1 MSAPDPAPDHAP
13 APRFGAAEPPVAER
27 RPVVR
32 VRHGVEDPDDLA
44 WLRDVSD
51 PEVVALL
58 EAEAAHADAVL
69 APLAPLV
76 ETLYEE
82 TRRRTKEDDT
92 SVPYRRGDWWYR
104 IRMEEGASYPII
116 ERTPDRGDG
125 LAPDP
130 DAEATVILDENAL
143 AEGHDHL
150 GMGVAEVSPDGW
162 LLAYSVDFDGS
173 ESYELRVRD
182 LRTGDDLPVAI
193 PGTSYGFGWAADGES
208 FAYTTLDPSQRP
220 WRAHLHNLGADPHG
234 ADDTLL
240 LQEDDDRFW
249 VGVGASRSGD
259 LIVIEV
265 ASAVTGEIH
274 LVDAHAPAGGALI
287 AIPRRQGI
295 EVQVAHH
302 GDWLY
307 LVSNDEALDF
317 ALWRAPVAAPDRARW
332 QPVLPHRPGTRLA
345 GVEAFASHL
354 VVHLRTDGQPGLRVI
369 DVAAL
374 EAGPDDEPPPPEVVE
389 AASRDLTFPD
399 AGYSLGGGAN
409 EEWTTTRY
417 RFGYESLVTP
427 PTVFEED
434 LVTGDRATL
443 KQTPVLGDFDPA
455 AYATT
460 RTWATAPDGTRIPV
474 SLAHRADRAPDG
486 TGALLLYGYG
496 AYEISMDP
504 WFSIPRLSLLDR
516 GVVFAIAHVRGGG
529 EMGRAWYE
537 DGKELAKPNSFSD
550 LVAAADHL
558 VDEGWAAPDRIA
570 VRGGSAG
577 GLLVGA
583 ATNLA
588 PTRFRAVVAEVPFVD
603 ALTTILDPEAPLT
616 ATEWEEWGNPITD
629 PEVFRVMRS
638 YTPTENVGT
647 GPYPAILATGG
658 LHDPRVG
665 VHEPLVW
672 VQRLR
677 ERTSPPPERPIVLQ
691 VEMGSGHGGPS
702 GRYDAW
708 RKQAEVAA
716 FVLTALEVPEPH
728 PEP

>member
-1 MSAPDPAPDHAP
+1 MVPSADATPPPPA
-13 APRFGAAEPPVAER
+13 FGEAEAPVAER
-27 RPVVR
+27 RPAVR
-32 VRHGVEDPDDLA
+32 VRHGIEDPDDLA
-44 WLRDVSD
+44 WLRDVED
-51 PEVVALL
+51 PEVMALL
-58 EAEAAHADAVL
+58 EAEAAHAEAVL
-69 APLAPLV
+69 APLAPIV
-76 ETLYEE
+76 DRLYEE
-82 TRRRTKEDDT
+82 IRRRTKEDDT
-92 SVPYRRGDWWYR
+92 SVPYRRGAWWYR
-104 IRMEEGASYPII
+104 VRTEEGASYPII

-125 LAPDP
+125 LGPDP
-130 DAEATVILDENAL
+130 DAETRVILDENAL

-150 GMGVAEVSPDGW
+150 GIGVAEVSPDGD

-182 LRTGDDLPVAI
+182 LTTGDDLPVAI
-193 PGTSYGFGWAADGES
+193 PGTSYGFGWAADGEC

-220 WRAHLHNLGADPHG
+220 WRVHLHNLGADPRG
-234 ADDTLL
+234 ADDSLL

-259 LIVIEV
+259 LIVVEV
-265 ASAVTGEIH
+265 ASAVTGEVH
-274 LVDAHAPAGGALI
+274 LIDAHAPAGGAQL

-332 QPVLPHRPGTRLA
+332 QPVLPHQPGTRIA

-354 VVHLRTDGQPGLRVI
+354 VVHLRTGGRPGLRII
-369 DVAAL
+369 DAAAI
-374 EAGPDDEPPPPEVVE
+374 EAGPDDQPPAPEVVA

-399 AGYSLGGGAN
+399 AGYTLSGGAN

-427 PTVFEED
+427 PTVLEED
-434 LVTGDRATL
+434 LATGDRVVL
-443 KQTPVLGDFDPA
+443 KQMPVLDGFAPDQYETA
-455 AYATT
+455 Q
-460 RTWATAPDGTRIPV
+460 TWAAAPDGTRVPV
-474 SLAHRADRAPDG
+474 SLAYRSGREPDG
-486 TGALLLYGYG
+486 EGPLLLYGYG

-558 VDEGWAAPDRIA
+558 VAEGWAAPDRIA

-583 ATNLA
+583 AANLA
-588 PTRFRAVVAEVPFVD
+588 PGRFRAVVAEVPFVD
-603 ALTTILDPEAPLT
+603 ALNTILDPEAPLT

-629 PEVFRVMRS
+629 AAVFRVMRS
-638 YTPTENVGT
+638 YAPTENVGE

-677 ERTSPPPERPIVLQ
+677 DLTDTAPDRPVVLQ

-708 RKQAEVAA
+708 RKQAEVMA
-716 FVLTALEVPEPH
+716 FVLAALDVPEPA
-728 PEP
+728 EA